1 MKQLINLF
9 DIIVVGGGHAGAEAA
24 LIAAKRGKT
33 IALVTLDTTTVGRM
47 SCNPAIG
54 GLAKGQ
60 IVRELDVLGGVM
72 GHTADRAGTQFKL
85 LNRSKGKSV
94 WSPRAQVDKRHYEKI
109 VSGNV
114 FSHENITVLSGEVVD
129 VVVIKNTVSG
139 AVLRDGTK
147 IPCKAIVLTCGTFLN
162 GLIHIGQKKI
172 RAGRMGESG
181 AEGITES
188 LVSHGFFSGR
198 LKTGTPPRLDKN
210 SVDWSKT
217 TITLG
222 DQNPTPFS
230 YQTIT
235 FAPPNV
241 PCFTVKTGIR
251 CKDIISKNLL
261 QSPMYSGDVGGVGP
275 RYCPSIEDKV
285 HRFSHHDSHTLF
297 LEPEWADSD
306 QIYLNGFST
315 SLPEHVQLMALRTVG
330 GLENV
335 RFFRPGYAIEY
346 DFFSP
351 AQLKSSLETKDIAG
365 LFFAGQINGTSGYEE
380 AAAQGLIAGI
390 NASQYIDNS
399 EPLALSRDEA
409 YIGVMIDDL
418 ITKDTLEPYR
428 MFTSRA
434 EYRILLRFSN
444 AHSRLLKKS
453 KKFSLLNGSQFDR
466 IQTAIDGVSAVLG
479 ALDKSISPNQINTRL
494 KSLGE
499 TLLKHAAPAK
509 TVLRRPSVSID
520 HLPNFLF
527 SDLNKH
533 HKSSPLYGESFIEAE
548 ARVKYVGYIK
558 RQRNQVIKMQGQENR
573 PIPRNFNFKNINSL
587 SNEARE
593 KLSLVRPQTLGQ
605 AMRVSGVTPADIS
618 VLAVVLSAI

>member
-1 MKQLINLF
+1 MCSDLCVWENVSRETINKF
-9 DIIVVGGGHAGAEAA
+9 IDIIVVGGGHAGAEAA

-129 VVVIKNTVSG
+129 VVVIKNAVSG

-315 SLPEHVQLMALRTVG
+315 SLPEHIQLMALRTVG

-390 NASQYIDNS
+390 NAAHSVLGKS
-399 EPLALSRDEA
+399 PFSLRRDQA
-409 YIGVMIDDL
+409 YIGVLIDDL
-418 ITKDTLEPYR
+418 VTKDVDEPYR

-434 EYRILLRFSN
+434 EHRLSLRTTNSDRRLSHLGRAVGLLTDCDYLAITQRQIQLDFLLCGFVGSGAVTTNGVKFSAPN
-444 AHSRLLKKS
+444 NGLRRVADGEGVLSEKISGLLKQVSIKKPSVNTVSSLVLEELEAIIKYAPYIRRQERLLS
-453 KKFSLLNGSQFDR
+453 RIIQNDSL
-466 IQTAIDGVSAVLG
+466 
-479 ALDKSISPNQINTRL
+479 
-494 KSLGE
+494 
-499 TLLKHAAPAK
+499 
-509 TVLRRPSVSID
+509 
-520 HLPNFLF
+520 
-527 SDLNKH
+527 
-533 HKSSPLYGESFIEAE
+533 
-548 ARVKYVGYIK
+548 
-558 RQRNQVIKMQGQENR
+558 
-573 PIPRNFNFKNINSL
+573 PIPRGFKYNSFFGAL
-587 SNEARE
+587 YRGPGEA
-593 KLSLVRPQTLGQ
+593 
-605 AMRVSGVTPADIS
+605 
-618 VLAVVLSAI
+618 